1 MDGLNECAYTS
12 RLLICNL
19 MKWILMSSMCIFCKI
34 LRGDLPVTIV
44 YEDEFSLAFM
54 DLYPMR
60 PGHVLVIPKEHH
72 VSIQQLS
79 PEMRSHLFELGA
91 AVAKAQVNSELKCKA
106 HNFFI
111 NDGPD
116 ANQHVPHV
124 HLHVLPRSGE
134 DFHKALFSFV
144 SRYNSF
150 FGVAKKRNRLT
161 SIAADI
167 KRHMPTRVVSVLTA
181 TAKV

>member
-1 MDGLNECAYTS
+1 
-12 RLLICNL
+12 
-19 MKWILMSSMCIFCKI
+19 MSSACIFCKI
-34 LRGDLPVTIV
+34 LRGDLSVTTV

-79 PEMRSHLFELGA
+79 PKMRSHLFELGA
-91 AVAKAQVNSELKCKA
+91 AVAQAQVESELKCKA
-106 HNFFI
+106 QNFFI

-124 HLHVLPRSGE
+124 HLHVLPRSGA
-134 DFHKALFSFV
+134 DLHKALFSFV
-144 SRYNSF
+144 SRYNNI
-150 FGVAKKRNRLT
+150 FGVAAKRKRLILIAKDIKAHMPIRIESALT
-161 SIAADI
+161 SMDRA
-167 KRHMPTRVVSVLTA
+167 
-181 TAKV
+181 